1 MKKNIPE
8 PAKKKVY
15 TAPGG
20 KNENVITLEDIER
33 LKITKQDLKRLKRKK
48 GKVKGGSRDIVF
60 TTYESNRYGK
70 IANSFFNNLSEY
82 FIETYPNAYGN
93 LKLVLIKSGIKL
105 LSRTYVSIIFFSG
118 FLAFFAALF
127 FSFVINIFLGSN
139 IILGLIKSIGIA
151 FVIGAC
157 IFTFVYIYPQMVDK
171 NRNRAIANDLPFVI
185 IHMAAVSG
193 SGAQP
198 ISIFNLVLNTGE
210 YKGLESEIRKIV
222 NYVNLFGYDLT
233 TALRNV
239 AATTPSPKF
248 RELLNGIITTLE
260 SGGDLRDYLKTKA
273 EDAFNTYKLEREKY
287 VESLATYSD
296 IYIGVLVAAPLLFIV
311 TLAII
316 DLLGGKI
323 CFGSFCAEAVTLAFM
338 GTYFVIPF
346 LNVFFLVFLNLVQ
359 PET

>member
-8 PAKKKVY
+8 PSKKKTY
-15 TAPGG
+15 TVPIG
-20 KNENVITLEDIER
+20 KSDKVVTLEEIQN
-33 LKITKQDLKRLKRKK
+33 LNITKQDLKRLKRKK
-48 GKVKGGSRDIVF
+48 GKVKGGSQDIAF

-82 FIETYPNAYGN
+82 FIETYPSAYSN

-105 LSRTYVSIIFFSG
+105 LSRTYLSIIFFSG

-127 FSFVINIFLGSN
+127 FSFAIHILLGSG

-157 IFTFVYIYPQMVDK
+157 IFTFVYIYPQMVVK

-210 YKGLESEIRKIV
+210 YKGLEKEIRKIV
-222 NYVNLFGYDLT
+222 NYVNL
-233 TALRNV
+233 
-239 AATTPSPKF
+239 
-248 RELLNGIITTLE
+248 
-260 SGGDLRDYLKTKA
+260 
-273 EDAFNTYKLEREKY
+273 
-287 VESLATYSD
+287 
-296 IYIGVLVAAPLLFIV
+296 
-311 TLAII
+311 
-316 DLLGGKI
+316 
-323 CFGSFCAEAVTLAFM
+323 
-338 GTYFVIPF
+338 
-346 LNVFFLVFLNLVQ
+346 
-359 PET
+359 